1 MQRRHQRRLQSRTRK
16 NKRPH
21 CPIWRLDIR
30 PRKLRSARQCK
41 KRKRENLCAVDAC
54 TRRPQLSPEGSVARP
69 IRLAGVVL
77 WTCFQSNGTCFQSN
91 GTKTLAL
98 ISEPKVAV
106 LPRKANEP

>member
-41 KRKRENLCAVDAC
+41 KRKRENLCAVGAC
-54 TRRPQLSPEGSVARP
+54 TRRPQLSTEGSVARP
-69 IRLAGVVL
+69 IRLAAVVL
-77 WTCFQSNGTCFQSN
+77 RTCFQSNGT
-91 GTKTLAL
+91 TTLSLLA
-98 ISEPKVAV
+98 EPTVAT
-106 LPRKANEP
+106 LPRRTSKAYHRSTGE